1 MHLIKKYAN
10 RKMYDTT
17 DKRYISRDQL
27 AELIKKGEEVA
38 IIDNRTGE
46 DLTASVVSQLIGMDS
61 KDKENEGAVSSRF
74 LMQLLR
80 KGGGTLTDYAKKY
93 VSLWQGALTM
103 AEDEIDK
110 LVNML
115 VKNKELSL
123 SEGHRLKKEIVGY
136 TNSLKGWI
144 SESIEKRVGDVFD
157 AMNLATNDQI
167 KALSGKVDALDKKV
181 KQLEKAQ
188 AKAVKKPPKKTTP
201 SGKKTTKPSK

>member
-110 LVNML
+110 LVTML

-123 SEGHRLKKEIVGY
+123 SEGNRLKKEIVGY

-144 SESIEKRVGDVFD
+144 SESIEKRVGDVLD

-167 KALSGKVDALDKKV
+167 KALSGKVDALDRKV
-181 KQLEKAQ
+181 KQLEKNQ
-188 AKAVKKPPKKTTP
+188 AEAVKKTTKKTTP
-201 SGKKTTKPSK
+201 SRKKTAKPSQ

>member
-61 KDKENEGAVSSRF
+61 KDKENERAVSSKI

-93 VSLWQGALTM
+93 VSVWQGALTM

-115 VKNKELSL
+115 VKNKELSF
-123 SEGHRLKKEIVGY
+123 SEGNRLKEEIVGY
-136 TNSLKGWI
+136 TNSLKDWI
-144 SESIEKRVGDVFD
+144 SESINKRVGDVFD

-188 AKAVKKPPKKTTP
+188 AKAVKPPKKTTP
-201 SGKKTTKPSK
+201 SAKKPTKPSK

>member
-27 AELIKKGEEVA
+27 TELIKKGEEVA

-123 SEGHRLKKEIVGY
+123 SEGNRLKKEIVGY
-136 TNSLKGWI
+136 TNSLKDWI

-181 KQLEKAQ
+181 KQLENAQ
-188 AKAVKKPPKKTTP
+188 AKAVKKSPKKTTP
-201 SGKKTTKPSK
+201 SGKKPTKPSK

>member
-10 RKMYDTT
+10 RKMYDTS
-17 DKRYISRDQL
+17 DKRYVSRNQL
-27 AELIKKGEEVA
+27 TELIKKGEEVA

-46 DLTASVVSQLIGMDS
+46 DLTAAIVSQLIGMES
-61 KDKENEGAVSSRF
+61 QDKENDAAVSSRF

-93 VSLWQGALTM
+93 VSLWQGAFTM

-110 LVNML
+110 LVNKL

-123 SEGHRLKKEIVGY
+123 SEGSRLKKEIIGF

-144 SESIEKRVGDVFD
+144 SESIDTRVGEVFD
-157 AMNLATNDQI
+157 AMNIATNDHI
-167 KALSGKVDALDKKV
+167 KALSAKVDLLDKKV

-188 AKAVKKPPKKTTP
+188 AMTEKKPRKKPTP
-201 SGKKTTKPSK
+201 TRKTTTKPKK

>member
-10 RKMYDTT
+10 RKMYDIR

-27 AELIKKGEEVA
+27 AELIKNGEEVA

-46 DLTASVVSQLIGMDS
+46 DLTSSIVSQLIGMDS
-61 KDKENEGAVSSRF
+61 KDKENDGAVSSRF

-115 VKNKELSL
+115 VKNKELSI
-123 SEGHRLKKEIVGY
+123 SEGSRLKKEIIGY

-144 SESIEKRVGDVFD
+144 SDSIDKRVGEVFN
-157 AMNLATNDQI
+157 AMNLATNDHM
-167 KALSGKVDALDKKV
+167 KALSAKVDVLAKKV
-181 KQLEKAQ
+181 KQLEKGQVTAEKKQ
-188 AKAVKKPPKKTTP
+188 AIKTTSSRKKPATP
-201 SGKKTTKPSK
+201 SK

>member
-1 MHLIKKYAN
+1 V
-10 RKMYDTT
+10 T
-17 DKRYISRDQL
+17 
-27 AELIKKGEEVA
+27 

-61 KDKENEGAVSSRF
+61 KDKENEGGVSSRF

-110 LVNML
+110 LVNKL

-123 SEGHRLKKEIVGY
+123 SEGNRLKEEIVGY
-136 TNSLKGWI
+136 TNSLKDWI
-144 SESIEKRVGDVFD
+144 SESINKRVGDVFD

-188 AKAVKKPPKKTTP
+188 ARVVGKPPKKTTP
-201 SGKKTTKPSK
+201 SRKKPTEPSK

>member
-27 AELIKKGEEVA
+27 AELIKKGEEVT

-110 LVNML
+110 LVNKL

-123 SEGHRLKKEIVGY
+123 SEGNRLKEEIIGY

-144 SESIEKRVGDVFD
+144 SESINRRVGDVFD

-167 KALSGKVDALDKKV
+167 KALSDKVDALDKKV
-181 KQLEKAQ
+181 KQLEKTQ
-188 AKAVKKPPKKTTP
+188 AKALKKPPKKTAP
-201 SGKKTTKPSK
+201 SIKKPAKTSK